1 MEYPC
6 SDDDGRVHN
15 RLGFVTLV
23 NLQSCISC
31 VVFMGSLKV
40 NKFQKEYM
48 KSLFLPKYEQ
58 KIVRISTLCSEGRNP
73 DNFMFVLWEK

>member
-15 RLGFVTLV
+15 RLGSVTLV

-31 VVFMGSLKV
+31 VVFMGSLRQGPLEKLKKV
-40 NKFQKEYM
+40 FEAAKNTN
-48 KSLFLPKYEQ
+48 
-58 KIVRISTLCSEGRNP
+58 I
-73 DNFMFVLWEK
+73 